1 MRYAEVAVDAPVG
14 HARTF
19 SYSIPPQY
27 SLETGQMVWIPF
39 GSRVTQGIVVGLA
52 ETSQV
57 EVTRDIIA
65 PIEPSPLVDEVHVK
79 LARWL
84 SEYYLCSLFNAVSLM
99 LPPGFE
105 GQVRS
110 QIFSGDTP
118 RGADTLGSMPPQTLH
133 ALETLTGDSRVKEAD
148 FVKLLG
154 RGGERE
160 LARLIDKGLLS
171 RRVDIPAPGLS
182 PRHSCNLFAIEEPDA
197 EQDPQGVANWLPQ
210 RQSNLLQAVR
220 SAPSGYPITL
230 ANKEFGWGVGNALV
244 EKGLAGLEWIRTESA
259 PVAQTEQKHSGPRL
273 VLTQSQENALASITQ
288 ALDDPARSPR
298 SFLLHGV
305 TGSGKTEVYLQ
316 AIQNVVDRGE
326 QAIFLVPEISLT
338 PQTLDRVGSRFP
350 GRVALLH
357 SRLTPRQK
365 FDQWWK
371 IQSGEYDVVV
381 GPRSALFAP
390 VPRLGLVVLDEEHEW
405 TYKQEE
411 AQPLYHSRTVA
422 SELSH
427 LTGAVVVLGSATPDV
442 ETYYYARDARS
453 PRHQLLEL
461 PHRIG
466 EESPDRTSKLAQ
478 VEIIDMREEL
488 RDGNRSIF
496 SRGLAQNLQEC
507 VRRGQQAIL
516 FLNRRGSAPIV
527 QCRDCGNVVNCT
539 RCSVP
544 LAYHSGSEPED
555 SSPGESSEPRLMCHR
570 CNRRTR
576 VPRTCRECGS
586 SHIRQLGTGTQR
598 VVDEVTG
605 LLPGVRVQRWDSDTA
620 RSGLDPGET
629 MHRFQSGEIQVLV
642 GTQVV
647 AKGLDV
653 ANVTLVGVIL
663 ADVGLHLPDF
673 RSAERSFGL
682 LCQVA
687 GRAGRGQAPGR
698 VFIQTYNPEHYA
710 IAAAAKQDYVDLY
723 QREIGFRRQLGNPP
737 FNTLVHLVFQN
748 PTEAACQS
756 NATNAARMLRQRAD
770 AQGLTSIEVVGPAP
784 GMPSRLRGRFRWHL
798 VLRGHDLHR
807 FLEGTSFPPGT
818 TVDVDPVHVL

>member
-1 MRYAEVAVDAPVG
+1 MAVDAPVG
-14 HARTF
+14 HSRTF

-27 SLETGQMVWIPF
+27 SLEPGQMVWVPF
-39 GSRVTQGIVVGLA
+39 GSRLTQGIVVGLA

-57 EVTRDIIA
+57 EITRDILA
-65 PIEPSPLVDEVHVK
+65 PIEPSPLVDEVHMK
-79 LARWL
+79 LAHWL
-84 SEYYLCSLFNAVSLM
+84 SEYYLCSLFSAVSLM

-105 GQVRS
+105 SQVRS
-110 QIFSGDTP
+110 QIFSGDSP
-118 RGADTLGSMPPQTLH
+118 RDDANLESMRPQTLH
-133 ALETLTGDSRVKEAD
+133 ALQTMSGDSRVKESD

-154 RGGERE
+154 QNGDRE
-160 LARLIDKGLLS
+160 LTRLIDRGLLT
-171 RRVDIPAPGLS
+171 RRVDLPAPGLS
-182 PRHSCNLFAIEEPDA
+182 PRHSCSLFAIGYPGPEQEWQEVPD
-197 EQDPQGVANWLPQ
+197 QLPQ
-210 RQSNLLQAVR
+210 RQLNLLQAVR
-220 SAPSGYPITL
+220 SAAGGYPIAL

-244 EKGLAGLEWIRTESA
+244 EKGLAGLEWIRTDSSPSTQVEQTA
-259 PVAQTEQKHSGPRL
+259 PGPQL
-273 VLTQSQENALASITQ
+273 VLTSAQKNALTRITQ
-288 ALDDPARSPR
+288 ALDDPSQSPR

-357 SRLTPRQK
+357 SRLTPRQR

-390 VPRLGLVVLDEEHEW
+390 VPRLGLIVLDEEHEW

-411 AQPLYHSRTVA
+411 AQPLYHARTVA
-422 SELSH
+422 AELSQ

-453 PRHQLLEL
+453 RRHQLMEL
-461 PHRIG
+461 PYRVG
-466 EESPDRTSKLAQ
+466 EESPSRTAGMAQ
-478 VEIIDMREEL
+478 VEIKDMRQEL

-496 SRGLAQNLQEC
+496 SRGLAHNLQEC

-527 QCRDCGNVVNCT
+527 QCRDCGTVVTCA

-544 LAYHSGSEPED
+544 LAYHSGSTEED
-555 SSPGESSEPRLMCHR
+555 SATEPRLMCHR
-570 CNRRTR
+570 CNRRAR
-576 VPRTCRECGS
+576 MPRRCRECDS
-586 SHIRQLGTGTQR
+586 SHIRQLGIGTQR
-598 VVDEVTG
+598 VVEEVAN
-605 LLPGVRVQRWDSDTA
+605 LLPGVRIQRWDSDTA
-620 RSGLDPGET
+620 RSGLDPGDT
-629 MHRFQSGEIQVLV
+629 MRRFQSGEIQVLV

-673 RSAERSFGL
+673 RSPERSFGL

-687 GRAGRGQAPGR
+687 GRAGRGQAPGK

-710 IAAAAKQDYVDLY
+710 IAAAAKQDYLELY
-723 QREIGFRRQLGNPP
+723 EQEIGFRRQLGNPP
-737 FNTLVHLVFQN
+737 FNSMAHVVFHN
-748 PTEAACQS
+748 ISEAVCQRD
-756 NATNAARMLRQRAD
+756 ATTAARSMREKAY
-770 AQGLTSIEVVGPAP
+770 AEGLTSIEVVGPAP
-784 GMPSRLRGRFRWHL
+784 GMPSRVRGRFRWHL
-798 VLRGHDLHR
+798 VLRGPELQR
-807 FLEGTSFPPGT
+807 FLEGTSFPPGS
-818 TVDVDPVHVL
+818 TVDIDPVHVL

>member
-27 SLETGQMVWIPF
+27 SLEPGQMVWIPF

-52 ETSQV
+52 APPQV

-65 PIEPSPLVDEVHVK
+65 PIEPSPLVDEVHMK
-79 LARWL
+79 LAHRL

-110 QIFSGDTP
+110 RIFSGDIP
-118 RGADTLGSMPPQTLH
+118 RDAETLGSMPPQTLH

-197 EQDPQGVANWLPQ
+197 EQEPQEVANRLPQ

-220 SAPSGYPITL
+220 SAPGGYPITL

-411 AQPLYHSRTVA
+411 AQPFYHSRTVA

-453 PRHQLLEL
+453 PKHQLLEL

-598 VVDEVTG
+598 VADEVTG

-629 MHRFQSGEIQVLV
+629 MRRFQSGEIQVLV

-698 VFIQTYNPEHYA
+698 VFIQTYNPQHYA

-798 VLRGHDLHR
+798 VLRGPDLHR
-807 FLEGTSFPPGT
+807 FLEGTRFPPGT
-818 TVDVDPVHVL
+818 TMDVDPVHVL

>member
-1 MRYAEVAVDAPVG
+1 
-14 HARTF
+14 
-19 SYSIPPQY
+19 
-27 SLETGQMVWIPF
+27 
-39 GSRVTQGIVVGLA
+39 VVKLA

-57 EVTRDIIA
+57 EITRDIIA
-65 PIEPSPLVDEVHVK
+65 PIEPSPLVDEVHMK
-79 LARWL
+79 LAHWL
-84 SEYYLCSLFNAVSLM
+84 SEYYLCSLFSAVSLM

-105 GQVRS
+105 SQVRS
-110 QIFSGDTP
+110 QIFAGGTP
-118 RGADTLGSMPPQTLH
+118 RDEANLESMRPQTLQ
-133 ALETLTGDSRVKEAD
+133 ALQTVSGDSRVKEAD

-154 RGGERE
+154 QGGDRE
-160 LARLIDKGLLS
+160 LTRLIDKGLLT
-171 RRVDIPAPGLS
+171 RRVDLPAPGLS
-182 PRHSCNLFAIEEPDA
+182 PRHSCSLFAIGDPGPEQEWQEAPD
-197 EQDPQGVANWLPQ
+197 QLPQ
-210 RQSNLLQAVR
+210 RQLNLLQAVR
-220 SAPSGYPITL
+220 SAAGGYPISL

-244 EKGLAGLEWIRTESA
+244 EKGLAGLEWIRTDSSPATQVEQTA
-259 PVAQTEQKHSGPRL
+259 PGPQL
-273 VLTQSQENALASITQ
+273 VLTSAQKNALTRITQ
-288 ALDDPARSPR
+288 TLDDPSQSPR

-357 SRLTPRQK
+357 SRLTPRQR

-390 VPRLGLVVLDEEHEW
+390 VPRLGLIVLDEEHEW

-411 AQPLYHSRTVA
+411 AQPLYHARTVA
-422 SELSH
+422 AELSQ

-453 PRHQLLEL
+453 RRHQLMEL

-466 EESPDRTSKLAQ
+466 EESPSRTAGMAQ
-478 VEIIDMREEL
+478 VEIKDMRQEL

-496 SRGLAQNLQEC
+496 SRDLANNLQEC

-527 QCRDCGNVVNCT
+527 QCRDCGNVVTCV

-544 LAYHSGSEPED
+544 LAYHSGGTEED
-555 SSPGESSEPRLMCHR
+555 SSTEPRLMCHR
-570 CNRRTR
+570 CNRRAR
-576 VPRTCRECGS
+576 MPRQCGECGS
-586 SHIRQLGTGTQR
+586 SHIRQLGIGTQR
-598 VVDEVTG
+598 VVEEVAS

-620 RSGLDPGET
+620 RSGLDPVDT
-629 MHRFQSGEIQVLV
+629 MRRFQSGEIQVLV

-653 ANVTLVGVIL
+653 ANVTLVGVML

-673 RSAERSFGL
+673 RSPERSFGL

-687 GRAGRGQAPGR
+687 GRAGRGQAPGK

-710 IAAAAKQDYVDLY
+710 ITAAAKQDYLELY
-723 QREIGFRRQLGNPP
+723 EQEIGFRRQLGNPP
-737 FNTLVHLVFQN
+737 FNSMAHVVFHN
-748 PTEAACQS
+748 ISEAVCQRD
-756 NATNAARMLRQRAD
+756 ATAAARSLREKAN

-798 VLRGHDLHR
+798 VLRGPDLQR
-807 FLEGTSFPPGT
+807 FLEGTSFPPGS
-818 TVDVDPVHVL
+818 TVDIDPVHVL

>member
-1 MRYAEVAVDAPVG
+1 MRYAEVAVNAPVG
-14 HARTF
+14 HSRTF

-27 SLETGQMVWIPF
+27 TLEPGQMVWIPF

-52 ETSQV
+52 APPQV

-65 PIEPSPLVDEVHVK
+65 PIEPSPLVDEVHMK

-84 SEYYLCSLFNAVSLM
+84 SEYYFCSLFNAMSLM

-105 GQVRS
+105 GQVRF
-110 QIFSGDTP
+110 QILSGDTP
-118 RGADTLGSMPPQTLH
+118 RNADTLGSMPPQTLH

-160 LARLIDKGLLS
+160 LVRLIDKGLLS

-197 EQDPQGVANWLPQ
+197 EQEPKVDANRLPQ

-220 SAPSGYPITL
+220 SAPGGYPITL

-316 AIQNVVDRGE
+316 AIQNVVHRGE
-326 QAIFLVPEISLT
+326 QAIFLVPEISMT
-338 PQTLDRVGSRFP
+338 PQTLERVGSRFP

-461 PHRIG
+461 PHRIS
-466 EESPDRTSKLAQ
+466 EESPDRISKLAQ

-496 SRGLAQNLQEC
+496 SRSLAQNLQKC
-507 VRRGQQAIL
+507 LRQGQQAIL

-527 QCRDCGNVVNCT
+527 QCRDCGNVVKCT

-544 LAYHSGSEPED
+544 LAYHSWSEPED
-555 SSPGESSEPRLMCHR
+555 SSQGESSEPRLMCHR

-576 VPRTCRECGS
+576 VPRTCQECGS

-629 MHRFQSGEIQVLV
+629 MRRFQSGEIQVLV

-698 VFIQTYNPEHYA
+698 VFIQTYNPDHYA
-710 IAAAAKQDYVDLY
+710 IAAAANQDYVDLY

-798 VLRGHDLHR
+798 VLRGPDLHR